1 MLKSYAKII
10 YILGSVGLCYFSFI
24 HTAQSVTFTY
34 NPNATSICYYNLP
47 ELAPLSAPRTL
58 VVDNT
63 LPVGAELYHWGYNEF
78 IPNINAY
85 CQSSGKLPTPTGI
98 ISMYFF
104 PVTGIAPDA
113 NGVYPTSIS
122 GIGIKFYFTYTSK
135 GTSIYSSPYATTSLL
150 GGTGN
155 WLAAN
160 EPLNIEYSFTA
171 DMIGS
176 RFYNDIQNSSN
187 YYLSQQANNA
197 AYSIRAVL
205 VKTGSIGYSS
215 TPLSMSRAST
225 VQVGGLSGN
234 LPVPNVIGGGGIT
247 VIPPACRLK
256 ASTDYTINMGRWVHS
271 GPGSR
276 QPGVSLPAY
285 GPIVPV
291 DINLEC
297 SGRVDNISFRFEDV
311 GSSPLTNNNI
321 SLYDSGGTKIDG
333 LEIVL
338 FYGSNKINAD
348 NVSQVGLGSWGET
361 NTNPKDTSFKPS
373 IARFTA
379 YYAQRAPIQRN
390 GVSYTGPV
398 TGKVNMYVT
407 YY

>member
-1 MLKSYAKII
+1 
-10 YILGSVGLCYFSFI
+10 
-24 HTAQSVTFTY
+24 
-34 NPNATSICYYNLP
+34 
-47 ELAPLSAPRTL
+47 
-58 VVDNT
+58 
-63 LPVGAELYHWGYNEF
+63 
-78 IPNINAY
+78 
-85 CQSSGKLPTPTGI
+85 
-98 ISMYFF
+98 
-104 PVTGIAPDA
+104 
-113 NGVYPTSIS
+113 
-122 GIGIKFYFTYTSK
+122 
-135 GTSIYSSPYATTSLL
+135 
-150 GGTGN
+150 
-155 WLAAN
+155 
-160 EPLNIEYSFTA
+160 
-171 DMIGS
+171 
-176 RFYNDIQNSSN
+176 
-187 YYLSQQANNA
+187 
-197 AYSIRAVL
+197 
-205 VKTGSIGYSS
+205 
-215 TPLSMSRAST
+215 
-225 VQVGGLSGN
+225 
-234 LPVPNVIGGGGIT
+234 
-247 VIPPACRLK
+247 
-256 ASTDYTINMGRWVHS
+256 MGRWVHS